1 VRSLMARLQAPVQFV
16 MQRKMMLG
24 IKQRVEGVG

>member
-1 VRSLMARLQAPVQFV
+1 VMARLQALVQFV